1 MSIIPQ
7 QGPYCSGNA
16 GKRLHPGR
24 PPPWAPCCPVF
35 WPIPSSDITAACP
48 TPDPNTV
55 PVSTTALL
63 PAISKNFPPGTPRPS
78 RFLPLPWTST
88 RRCSRSSASRDA
100 ILIPSASAL
109 PCACCFPALWMPTIL
124 IRNVSAPPTSTGSG
138 QRSPPCRRWPP
149 VWKTICI
156 AKDSCTKAVWPR
168 KNSRQVRPR
177 PAAAVNAKRPS
188 PWPAPSSANSA
199 NRLRP
204 PLPACSRSQSRPEGA
219 RRSPRCLSPYGTPS
233 GTICAASSLWCPTP
247 ASSSRTPKYSAR
259 RSAMRWCWN
268 TTAISSIP
276 TKAMTKVRPA
286 CNTG

>member
-1 MSIIPQ
+1 MPEKPQKDSSAGWKAAHVSIIPQ

-63 PAISKNFPPGTPRPS
+63 PAISKSSPPGTPRPS
-78 RFLPLPWTST
+78 RFRPLPWTST
-88 RRCSRSSASRDA
+88 RRCSRSSASKDA

-138 QRSPPCRRWPP
+138 QRSPPCRR
-149 VWKTICI
+149 
-156 AKDSCTKAVWPR
+156 
-168 KNSRQVRPR
+168 
-177 PAAAVNAKRPS
+177 
-188 PWPAPSSANSA
+188 
-199 NRLRP
+199 
-204 PLPACSRSQSRPEGA
+204 
-219 RRSPRCLSPYGTPS
+219 PS
-233 GTICAASSLWCPTP
+233 GRLSASQRIP
-247 ASSSRTPKYSAR
+247 ARKPCGPGRTRGRCGRALR
-259 RSAMRWCWN
+259 QQ
-268 TTAISSIP
+268 
-276 TKAMTKVRPA
+276 
-286 CNTG
+286 